1 MEAEMSEVKEKVGE
15 SVHSGEVTNKKSWD
29 EALERESWIAPLVDI
44 YETQDDYFLS
54 AQMPGV
60 KKEDVKIK
68 LEEGNLVIMG
78 RIDYEL
84 NVNNKYVLKETEIGN
99 FYRRFKI
106 SDSVDET
113 KIDAKLENGV
123 LNVKLPK
130 HDRLKPKSIEIK

>member
-1 MEAEMSEVKEKVGE
+1 MEAKMSEVKEQI
-15 SVHSGEVTNKKSWD
+15 EVTNKKSWD
-29 EALERESWIAPLVDI
+29 EALEKESWIAPLVDI
-44 YETQDDYFLS
+44 YETIDDYYLT

-78 RIDYEL
+78 RIDYEQ

-99 FYRRFKI
+99 YYRRFKI

-113 KIDAKLENGV
+113 KIDAKLENGI

-130 HDRLKPKSIEIK
+130 HDRLKPKTIEIK

>member
-1 MEAEMSEVKEKVGE
+1 MEAKMSEVKEQV
-15 SVHSGEVTNKKSWD
+15 EVTNKKSWD
-29 EALERESWIAPLVDI
+29 EALEKESWIAPLVDI
-44 YETQDDYFLS
+44 YETKDDYYLT

-78 RIDYEL
+78 RIDYEQ

-99 FYRRFKI
+99 YYRRFKI

-113 KIDAKLENGV
+113 KIDAKLENGI

-130 HDRLKPKSIEIK
+130 HDRLKPKTIEIK